1 MTLEQQINDYAR
13 QGLLGIGLD
22 DQTAQEYAPYLGLLA
37 QFVPGV
43 GEGVGIDN
51 TRDAVNE
58 GRYGDAAIEGGLT
71 LLGVIPG
78 LGDVAAAAIKGMRKV
93 PDGALRMADEF
104 DEAAWLKANPSRPMQ
119 AFDQG
124 YDPRPRTGGQQ
135 KKEAKRSSKKR
146 KKASQGQGFK
156 SFGGKKRES
165 RGRAPSGHRVWKR
178 DILLTTKK
186 PLEEKDRREKHQ
198 KKLGVERQQ
207 LTRSIMSKKQGGIP
221 KRPHILSVPEDRKAC

>member
-104 DEAAWLKANPSRPMQ
+104 DEEAWLKANPRPHAGVRLKDMTPAQKIDYNRHKVAKSRAKNLEKRRGQDRISAARKRAARTEEERQ
-119 AFDQG
+119 AAIEYGRRYRADN
-124 YDPRPRTGGQQ
+124 
-135 KKEAKRSSKKR
+135 KEAWRKR
-146 KKASQGQGFK
+146 QN
-156 SFGGKKRES
+156 
-165 RGRAPSGHRVWKR
+165 
-178 DILLTTKK
+178 
-186 PLEEKDRREKHQ
+186 
-198 KKLGVERQQ
+198 
-207 LTRSIMSKKQGGIP
+207 
-221 KRPHILSVPEDRKAC
+221 